1 MINEG
6 ATDNRRILII
16 DDNADIHEDFR
27 KILAPPK
34 DSDTINQARAALFD
48 EASPQGR
55 SEQFVVDF
63 ADQGENGFRMVG
75 KAVSSGTPYAMAFVD
90 MRMPPGWDGLETVRH
105 LWEADED
112 IEIVICTAFADYSWE
127 EIVSALGQRD
137 KFLILRKPFDT
148 IEVSQLASCL
158 TQKWNL
164 AKHAHLK
171 LNDLECMVEKRT
183 VELTK
188 ARDQALAAARAKSE
202 FLATM
207 SHEIRTP
214 MNGVIGMT
222 GLLLETDLT
231 SEQREYTET
240 IQKSGDHLLALIN
253 DILDVSKMEAG
264 KLELETIDFDLRTT
278 VESVTEI
285 LAEPAQRKGLELVS
299 LIHAS
304 TPIAMRGDPARLR
317 QILMNLVGNAVKFT
331 AQGRVVLQVRT
342 TEERGDQVI
351 LLFEVTDTG
360 IGIPSDKQG
369 MVFDAFS
376 QADGSTT
383 RRFGGTGLGL
393 AIVKRLVTL
402 MKGTIGIESKEGQ
415 GSRFWFIVP
424 LTPQPSPPAVHLP
437 VADLR
442 DRRVCIVDDDPAG
455 RMVLE
460 QYTKHWSMQPSSAA
474 NASSALALLREAV
487 QQKRPFDVVLV
498 DMGLPALTGVELAV
512 MIRQDSLITDTPIII
527 LTSYGQRGEAKLAA
541 EVGAAGYLTKPLRYA
556 QLHAC
561 LRLLFSQSAQKNVAS
576 SGQLALVTRHT
587 LAEAKARQAGHILV
601 ADDSDISQVLVVR
614 LLERAGYR
622 VDVVG
627 TGVEALAALAQN
639 TYDLLLLDCFMPN
652 MDGYETARRIRA
664 AEPPGRRM
672 PIVALTANAFPEDR
686 QKCFASGMDGFLMK
700 PIIRDDLLTAVA
712 QWLPGRS
719 MNG

>member
-1 MINEG
+1 MTSER

-16 DDNADIHEDFR
+16 DDNVDIHEDFR

-34 DSDTINQARAALFD
+34 DSDSFNQARAALFGD
-48 EASPQGR
+48 APSPWE
-55 SEQFVVDF
+55 SEPFVVDF
-63 ADQGENGFRMVG
+63 ADQGESGFRMVE
-75 KAVSSGTPYAMAFVD
+75 KAASSGMPYALAFVD

-105 LWEADED
+105 LWEADGD
-112 IEIVICTAFADYSWE
+112 IEIVICTAFTDYSWE
-127 EIVSALGQRD
+127 EIVSALSQRD
-137 KFLILRKPFDT
+137 KLLILRKPFDA

-158 TQKWNL
+158 TRKWDL
-164 AKHAHLK
+164 AKQARLK
-171 LNDLECMVEKRT
+171 LNDLERMVATRT
-183 VELTK
+183 AELTE
-188 ARDQALAAARAKSE
+188 ARDQATVAANAKTE

-222 GLLLETDLT
+222 GLLLETDLS

-240 IQKSGDHLLALIN
+240 IQKSGDHLLTLIN

-264 KLELETIDFDLRTT
+264 KFHLETIDFDLRTT
-278 VESVTEI
+278 VETVTEL
-285 LAEPAQRKGLELVS
+285 LAEQAQRKGLELVS

-331 AQGRVVLQVRT
+331 ARGRVVLQVRK
-342 TEERGDQVI
+342 TEERGDQA
-351 LLFEVTDTG
+351 LLHFEVSDTG
-360 IGIPSDKQG
+360 IGIPSEKQG

-393 AIVKRLVTL
+393 TIAKQLVTL
-402 MKGTIGIESKEGQ
+402 MKGTIGVESKEGQ
-415 GSRFWFIVP
+415 GTRFWFIVP

-460 QYTKHWSMQPSSAA
+460 QYTKHWSMQPASAG
-474 NASSALALLREAV
+474 NAASALALLRQAV
-487 QQKRPFDVVLV
+487 QEKRPFDVVLV
-498 DMGLPALTGVELAV
+498 DMGLPALTGVELAG
-512 MIRQDSLITDTPIII
+512 MIKQDPLITATPIII
-527 LTSYGQRGEAKLAA
+527 LTSYGQRGEAKLAT
-541 EVGAAGYLTKPLRYA
+541 EVGAAGYLTKPLRYT

-561 LRLLFSQSAQKNVAS
+561 LRLLFGQSAHKNAPG
-576 SGQLALVTRHT
+576 SGQITLVTRHT
-587 LAEAKARQAGHILV
+587 LAEAKARQAGRILM

-614 LLERAGYR
+614 LLEREGYR
-622 VDVVG
+622 IDVVG
-627 TGVEALAALAQN
+627 TGVEVLAALARN
-639 TYDLLLLDCFMPN
+639 AYDLLLLDCLMPD
-652 MDGYETARRIRA
+652 MDGYETVRRIRA

-672 PIVALTANAFPEDR
+672 PIIALTASAFPEDR
-686 QKCFASGMDGFLMK
+686 QRCLASGMDGHVAK
-700 PIIRDDLLTAVA
+700 PIIRGDLLAAVA

-719 MNG
+719 MTG